1 MSKEYND
8 PQKWLTPELSIGQKL
23 ELEQI
28 RRGVSQMSREK
39 LEAMTMEAVRMSF
52 GYQNI
57 VKGLLGGKNG
67 KN

>member
-1 MSKEYND
+1 MTREYND

-28 RRGVSQMSREK
+28 KRAVSTMPREN
-39 LEAMTMEAVRMSF
+39 LETMLMEAVRMSF

-57 VKGLLGGKNG
+57 VKGLLSKNG
-67 KN
+67 